1 MKEKR
6 DPSQHRTPSQIKAR
20 ISGYEATP
28 EQRKN
33 RAKRNAA
40 RREMIDAGKAR
51 KGDGKDVDHER
62 PIVKGGGNAMS
73 NLSVESR
80 KRNWPQS
87 DQGGTCRTAARAAGA
102 PAGNRVVRG
111 LWRLHHVALAA
122 AGRDPGA
129 AADYVHLR
137 EAASSCPSGRWS

>member
-40 RREMIDAGKAR
+40 RREMIERGLAK
-51 KGDGKDVDHER
+51 KGDGKDVDHKR
-62 PIVKGGGNAMS
+62 PIVKGGGNADS
-73 NLSVESR
+73 NLRMASQ
-80 KRNWPQS
+80 KK
-87 DQGGTCRTAARAAGA
+87 
-102 PAGNRVVRG
+102 NRGHG
-111 LWRLHHVALAA
+111 LTKGKDMPNR
-122 AGRDPGA
+122 R
-129 AADYVHLR
+129 
-137 EAASSCPSGRWS
+137 